1 MWGSRIITKPSGSVT
16 DLKFAYETGNVFGV
30 IEGEEYKDLTI
41 ESGSCK
47 VGGDDI
53 GTPCSDTENTATISF
68 NDVKKYKAF
77 MIGKSKDD
85 KIPIVAAFMVPE
97 CKFEETSKG
106 KVDLKTSAPLTR
118 FVNGKKEVELDFGVR
133 PGDADF
139 VVCLF

>member
-1 MWGSRIITKPSGSVT
+1 MWGSRIITKSSGPVT
-16 DLKFAYETGNVFGV
+16 ELKFDYKTDNVFGV

-97 CKFEETSKG
+97 CKFEETLEG

-118 FVNGKKEVELDFGVR
+118 FVKGQEEVELDFGLR
-133 PGDADF
+133 PGDENLE
-139 VVCLF
+139 VCFF